1 MTDKAPKV
9 PGSESPG
16 DLHPGPRSQF
26 RSELHPDLHP
36 DLEPWFDAWRTC
48 TQNVLAQISGKPQLF
63 ELSSEPFDA
72 ADSDLRFTVV
82 AAGAVQGEMAL
93 RLPAVSAFRLAR
105 EFLGEA
111 LPPSESSSAGAAAT
125 AAAISNDDQEA
136 LEELLRQIAELAA
149 TALGA
154 VSGGEVQLQL
164 SRSDAPW
171 AATADAVAALRD
183 RDATGVETVIEI
195 RVSPALAAM
204 LVAVSAAA
212 SASDSPSEPAVAG
225 SIPPAGAV
233 GYQRLFDVGLGVKL
247 RFGTRRMLLRD
258 VLALSSG
265 LVVELD
271 SALES
276 PVDLL
281 LDGRIIARG
290 EVVVIDGKYGLR
302 VTEVVD
308 GQAAAARAV

>member
-1 MTDKAPKV
+1 MTDDASKI
-9 PGSESPG
+9 PGSESAG
-16 DLHPGPRSQF
+16 DSHPAPRP
-26 RSELHPDLHP
+26 ELHPELRP
-36 DLEPWFDAWRTC
+36 ELEPWFGAWKTC
-48 TQNVLAQISGKPQLF
+48 AQNVLGQISGKPQPF
-63 ELSSEPFDA
+63 ELGSQPLDA
-72 ADSDLRFTVV
+72 ADSDVRFTVV
-82 AAGAVQGEMAL
+82 AAGAVRGEMSL
-93 RLPAVSAFRLAR
+93 RLPAASARRLAR
-105 EFLGEA
+105 QFLGEPEA
-111 LPPSESSSAGAAAT
+111 PPAEPSPAEGAAP
-125 AAAISNDDQEA
+125 AAAISNDEQEA
-136 LEELLRQIAELAA
+136 LEELLRQIAGLAA

-164 SRSDAPW
+164 SRADAPW
-171 AATADAVAALRD
+171 AATADAVATLRS
-183 RDATGVETVIEI
+183 RDEAGVETVIEI
-195 RVSPALAAM
+195 RISPALAAM
-204 LVAVSAAA
+204 LLAVSAAA
-212 SASDSPSEPAVAG
+212 SAPDSPPEPAAAA

-233 GYQRLFDVGLGVKL
+233 GYQRLFDVGLGVKI

-271 SALES
+271 NALDS

-308 GQAAAARAV
+308 GPSLAARAV

>member
-1 MTDKAPKV
+1 MTDDASKT
-9 PGSESPG
+9 PGSESTA
-16 DLHPGPRSQF
+16 DSHPTP
-26 RSELHPDLHP
+26 RSELHPELRP
-36 DLEPWFDAWRTC
+36 ELEPWFDAWKTC
-48 TQNVLAQISGKPQLF
+48 TQNVLGQISGKPQPF
-63 ELSSEPFDA
+63 ELSSRPFNP

-82 AAGAVQGEMAL
+82 AAGAVQGETAL
-93 RLPAVSAFRLAR
+93 RLPAASALRLAR
-105 EFLGEA
+105 QFLGEA
-111 LPPSESSSAGAAAT
+111 QVPSEPSSGEAAAP
-125 AAAISNDDQEA
+125 AVAISNDEQEA
-136 LEELLRQIAELAA
+136 LEELLRQIAGLAA
-149 TALGA
+149 TAVGA

-164 SRSDAPW
+164 SRADAPW
-171 AATADAVAALRD
+171 AATADAAATLRS
-183 RDATGVETVIEI
+183 RDEAGVETVIET
-195 RVSPALAAM
+195 RVSPALATM
-204 LVAVSAAA
+204 LIAVRAPA
-212 SASDSPSEPAVAG
+212 SASDSPSELAAAA

-233 GYQRLFDVGLGVKL
+233 GYQRLFDVGLSVKL

-271 SALES
+271 NALDS

-308 GQAAAARAV
+308 GTVAARAV

>member
-1 MTDKAPKV
+1 
-9 PGSESPG
+9 
-16 DLHPGPRSQF
+16 
-26 RSELHPDLHP
+26 
-36 DLEPWFDAWRTC
+36 
-48 TQNVLAQISGKPQLF
+48 
-63 ELSSEPFDA
+63 
-72 ADSDLRFTVV
+72 LRFTVV

-93 RLPAVSAFRLAR
+93 RLPAASALRLAR
-105 EFLGEA
+105 QFLGEA
-111 LPPSESSSAGAAAT
+111 QLPSEPSSGEAAAP
-125 AAAISNDDQEA
+125 AVAISNDEQEA
-136 LEELLRQIAELAA
+136 LEELLRQIAGLAA
-149 TALGA
+149 TAVGA

-164 SRSDAPW
+164 SRADAPW
-171 AATADAVAALRD
+171 AATADAATLRS
-183 RDATGVETVIEI
+183 RDEAGVETVIET

-204 LVAVSAAA
+204 LIAVRAPA
-212 SASDSPSEPAVAG
+212 SASDSPSELAAAA

-233 GYQRLFDVGLGVKL
+233 GYQRLFDVGLSVKL

-271 SALES
+271 NALDS

-308 GQAAAARAV
+308 GTVAARAV